1 MSVRGIYPSDTEY
14 HLSASKF
21 DSDAF
26 DEYVLAVAIF
36 STPISVS
43 VLPKCLLNTL
53 FIVIFLSVGIFSS
66 HTFLYNTYVCVCLK
80 KNSVLVICFNGFR
93 LLFLMCTVEA
103 AAAAAATLLQH
114 LCFAIAAGIIV
125 IFLLLLL
132 FLYIFFV
139 SVFFFGSFLIR
150 CCTCFAGGAFFALG
164 FMFCMIQKR
173 AFWKRG
179 WKAHGSS
186 KCWA

>member
-93 LLFLMCTVEA
+93 LLFLMCIVE